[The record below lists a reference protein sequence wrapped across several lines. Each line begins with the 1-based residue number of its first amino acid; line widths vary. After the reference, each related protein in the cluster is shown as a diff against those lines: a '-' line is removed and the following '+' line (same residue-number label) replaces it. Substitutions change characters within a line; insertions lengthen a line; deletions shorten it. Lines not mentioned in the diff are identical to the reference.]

1 MKIRSTDQFVF
12 DTSCTVISP
21 SGRDPALVGGDPEAG
36 VRGCRGIAADP
47 HVKLFGFF
55 HPCLNLRAPEAQL
68 IFAHRETHG
77 LLLVGG
83 KEGSLKAF
91 QFTNWPGGAACALMD
106 IELDNLASRA
116 AARILHIDGHLER
129 PTRRQRRLTQLKFGE
144 GKLRVA
150 ESVAEGIKRRRG
162 DV

>member
-1 MKIRSTDQFVF
+1 VVRL
-12 DTSCTVISP
+12 
-21 SGRDPALVGGDPEAG
+21 LVGGDPEAG
-36 VRGCRGIAADP
+36 VQGCRGVAADP

-55 HPCLNLRAPEAQL
+55 HPCLGLGAPEAQL
-68 IFAHRETHG
+68 VFADRETQG
-77 LLLVGG
+77 RLLAGG
-83 KEGSLKAF
+83 EEGSLKAF
-91 QFTNWPGGAACALMD
+91 QFTNRPGGAARALMD
-106 IELDNLASRA
+106 IELDNLASLA

-144 GKLRVA
+144 GKLCVA